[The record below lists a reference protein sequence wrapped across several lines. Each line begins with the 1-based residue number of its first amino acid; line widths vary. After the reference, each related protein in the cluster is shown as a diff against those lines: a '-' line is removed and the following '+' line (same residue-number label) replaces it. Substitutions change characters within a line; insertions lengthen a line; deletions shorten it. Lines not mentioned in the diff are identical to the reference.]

1 MCIAC
6 NVIEQ
11 TSTEV
16 MYIGAQTDSGTSF
29 ILPLVNNLFESYT
42 FQVIESFLIQASL
55 VGFLL

>member
-1 MCIAC
+1 MCIGC

-11 TSTEV
+11 KSAEV

-29 ILPLVNNLFESYT
+29 IVPLVNNLFESYT

>member
-16 MYIGAQTDSGTSF
+16 MYIGAKTDSGTSF
-29 ILPLVNNLFESYT
+29 IVPLVNNLFEMHT